1 MCVSYQECIGAVSTD
16 DPDADGLMLR
26 LRTVSADVNGSQVD
40 DAFTGRRKETLQ
52 KPSFFLLDVKI
63 TM

>member
-1 MCVSYQECIGAVSTD
+1 MSTD

-40 DAFTGRRKETLQ
+40 DAFTGKRKKHVT
-52 KPSFFLLDVKI
+52 KTFLFPAGCENNHVEEIKVPI
-63 TM
+63 C